1 VRQTRSHAPPRSAIM
16 VIIPYRGF
24 RDEPSDFLSPAIFQV
39 QCTMAAS
46 GCKNR
51 ASACI
56 GVNVEPLKHPERRRA

>member
-1 VRQTRSHAPPRSAIM
+1 M

-56 GVNVEPLKHPERRRA
+56 GVNVEPLKHPERSRA